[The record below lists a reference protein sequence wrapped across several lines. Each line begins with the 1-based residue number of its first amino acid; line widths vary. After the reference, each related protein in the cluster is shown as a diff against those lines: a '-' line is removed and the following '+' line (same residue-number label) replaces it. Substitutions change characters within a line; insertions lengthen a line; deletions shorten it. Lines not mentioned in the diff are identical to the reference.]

1 RIKAWTPSSLKG
13 KYAGC
18 VSCTGAFCPMICA
31 GGCYAT
37 KEESLIRIGTKPKN
51 IRLDRLSVEAS
62 EIILLN

>member
-1 RIKAWTPSSLKG
+1 
-13 KYAGC
+13 
-18 VSCTGAFCPMICA
+18 MICA